1 MLETSKIDEIKRTIS
16 ELKKAESD
24 VVSLEAE
31 MNMVKK
37 QATEIFKKYNMK
49 GFSDISVLEHKL
61 SELENSLLEHQQQA
75 IAYIEKVNSI
85 KQETESILIG

>member
-24 VVSLEAE
+24 AVSLEAE

-49 GFSDISVLEHKL
+49 GFSDIPVLENKL

>member
-16 ELKKAESD
+16 GLKKAESD

-49 GFSDISVLEHKL
+49 GFSDIPVLENKL

>member
-49 GFSDISVLEHKL
+49 GFSDIPVLEHKL
-61 SELENSLLEHQQQA
+61 GELENSLLEHQQQA